1 MRAITWRKTGV
12 YVLVVLP
19 VLGLVG
25 IAAIAQQQASSQQG
39 TSQEGRTDPVA
50 EAARKAREQKKAEPK
65 PKKVFTNEDLGSADA
80 RSRGSDSRASCHSV
94 WQRGDQGKRGRVAA
108 NGDKG
113 AAADKSAGADKNG
126 EEAWRK
132 RFREARDKLAQAEQE
147 LDILQRE
154 AQKSQ
159 VQYYTDPQKALSEQ
173 YSRKEISDKDTK
185 IDAKK
190 QEVAQMKQHIAD
202 LEDELAE
209 VGRRSGLGEITKNKG
224 SNEVTK

>member
-1 MRAITWRKTGV
+1 M
-12 YVLVVLP
+12 LVVLP

-25 IAAIAQQQASSQQG
+25 IAAIAQQQA
-39 TSQEGRTDPVA
+39 TSQEGSVDPVA

-65 PKKVFTNEDLGSADA
+65 PKKVFTNDDLGSAA
-80 RSRGSDSRASCHSV
+80 PAPAAATNAPAATTSGSADTKENAE
-94 WQRGDQGKRGRVAA
+94 GTA
-108 NGDKG
+108 NGDKD
-113 AAADKSAGADKNG
+113 AADKSAGANKNG
-126 EEAWRK
+126 EQAWRK

-154 AQKSQ
+154 SQKSQ

-202 LEDELAE
+202 LEDEL
-209 VGRRSGLGEITKNKG
+209 RKSGGDPG
-224 SNEVTK
+224 WAR

>member
-1 MRAITWRKTGV
+1 
-12 YVLVVLP
+12 VLVVLP

-25 IAAIAQQQASSQQG
+25 IAAIAQQQATSQQG
-39 TSQEGRTDPVA
+39 TSQEGGVDPVA

-65 PKKVFTNEDLGSADA
+65 PKKVFTNDDLGSAA
-80 RSRGSDSRASCHSV
+80 PAPAAATPAPNAPAATASGNAETKENAEST
-94 WQRGDQGKRGRVAA
+94 A
-108 NGDKG
+108 NGDKD
-113 AAADKSAGADKNG
+113 AADKSAGANKNG
-126 EEAWRK
+126 EQAWRK

-202 LEDELAE
+202 LEDEL
-209 VGRRSGLGEITKNKG
+209 RKSGGDPG
-224 SNEVTK
+224 WAR

>member
-1 MRAITWRKTGV
+1 MGAITWRKTGV

-25 IAAIAQQQASSQQG
+25 IAAIAQQQATSQQG
-39 TSQEGRTDPVA
+39 TSQEGRVDPVA

-65 PKKVFTNEDLGSADA
+65 PKKVFTNDDLGSAA
-80 RSRGSDSRASCHSV
+80 PAPAAATPAPGATAS
-94 WQRGDQGKRGRVAA
+94 GNADTKENAEGTAA
-108 NGDKG
+108 NGDKDG
-113 AAADKSAGADKNG
+113 AADKSAGANKNG

-202 LEDELAE
+202 LEDEL
-209 VGRRSGLGEITKNKG
+209 RKSGGDPG
-224 SNEVTK
+224 WAR

>member
-25 IAAIAQQQASSQQG
+25 IAAIAQQQA
-39 TSQEGRTDPVA
+39 TSQEGSVDPVA

-65 PKKVFTNEDLGSADA
+65 PKKVFTNDDLGSAA
-80 RSRGSDSRASCHSV
+80 PAPAAATNAPAATTSGSADTKENAE
-94 WQRGDQGKRGRVAA
+94 GTA
-108 NGDKG
+108 NGDKDVAG
-113 AAADKSAGADKNG
+113 EKSAGVNKNG

-154 AQKSQ
+154 SQKSQ

-173 YSRKEISDKDTK
+173 YSRKDISEKDTK

-190 QEVAQMKQHIAD
+190 QEVAQMKQRIAD
-202 LEDELAE
+202 LEDQL
-209 VGRRSGLGEITKNKG
+209 RKSGGDPG
-224 SNEVTK
+224 WAR

>member
-1 MRAITWRKTGV
+1 MRGITWRKTGK

-19 VLGLVG
+19 VLGLAG
-25 IAAIAQQQASSQQG
+25 IAAIAQQQAASQQG
-39 TSQEGRTDPVA
+39 TSQEGGVDPLA

-65 PKKVFTNEDLGSADA
+65 PKKVFTNDDLGSTAPAPAAATNAPDGAASGNAEKKENAD
-80 RSRGSDSRASCHSV
+80 GT
-94 WQRGDQGKRGRVAA
+94 A
-108 NGDKG
+108 NGDKD
-113 AAADKSAGADKNG
+113 AAADKSAGTNKNG

-159 VQYYTDPQKALSEQ
+159 VQYYNDPQKALSEQ

-185 IDAKK
+185 IEAKK

-202 LEDELAE
+202 LEDD
-209 VGRRSGLGEITKNKG
+209 RRKSGGDPG
-224 SNEVTK
+224 WAR

>member
-1 MRAITWRKTGV
+1 
-12 YVLVVLP
+12 VLVVLP
-19 VLGLVG
+19 LLGLVG
-25 IAAIAQQQASSQQG
+25 IAAIAQQQATEQQG
-39 TSQEGRTDPVA
+39 TSQEGSVDPVA

-65 PKKVFTNEDLGSADA
+65 PKKVFTNDDLGSAA
-80 RSRGSDSRASCHSV
+80 AAPAAATSAPAATAS
-94 WQRGDQGKRGRVAA
+94 GNADTKENAEGTA
-108 NGDKG
+108 NGDKD
-113 AAADKSAGADKNG
+113 AASDKSAGANKNG

-154 AQKSQ
+154 SQKSQ

-190 QEVAQMKQHIAD
+190 QEIAQMKQHIAD
-202 LEDELAE
+202 LEDEL
-209 VGRRSGLGEITKNKG
+209 RKSGGDPG
-224 SNEVTK
+224 WAR

>member
-1 MRAITWRKTGV
+1 V

-25 IAAIAQQQASSQQG
+25 IAAIAQQQA
-39 TSQEGRTDPVA
+39 TSQEGNVDPVA

-65 PKKVFTNEDLGSADA
+65 PKKVFTNDDLGSAAPAPAAATPATSAPAPTTSGNANTKENAD
-80 RSRGSDSRASCHSV
+80 GT
-94 WQRGDQGKRGRVAA
+94 A
-108 NGDKG
+108 NGDKD
-113 AAADKSAGADKNG
+113 AAADKSAGVNKNG

-190 QEVAQMKQHIAD
+190 QEIAQMKQHISD
-202 LEDELAE
+202 LEDEL
-209 VGRRSGLGEITKNKG
+209 RKSGGDPG
-224 SNEVTK
+224 WAR

>member
-1 MRAITWRKTGV
+1 MRATTWRKTGV

-25 IAAIAQQQASSQQG
+25 IAAIAQQQATSQQG
-39 TSQEGRTDPVA
+39 TSQEGGVDPVA

-65 PKKVFTNEDLGSADA
+65 PKKVFTNDDLGSAAPAPAAATPAIAPTASGNAETKADA
-80 RSRGSDSRASCHSV
+80 EGT
-94 WQRGDQGKRGRVAA
+94 A
-108 NGDKG
+108 NGDKD
-113 AAADKSAGADKNG
+113 ATDKSAGANKNG
-126 EEAWRK
+126 EQAWRK

-202 LEDELAE
+202 LEDEL
-209 VGRRSGLGEITKNKG
+209 RKSGGDPG
-224 SNEVTK
+224 WAR

>member
-1 MRAITWRKTGV
+1 
-12 YVLVVLP
+12 VLVVLP

-25 IAAIAQQQASSQQG
+25 IAAIAQQQATSQQG
-39 TSQEGRTDPVA
+39 TSQEGGGDPVA

-65 PKKVFTNEDLGSADA
+65 PKKVFTNDDLGSAA
-80 RSRGSDSRASCHSV
+80 PAPAAATPATSAPAATAS
-94 WQRGDQGKRGRVAA
+94 GNAETKENAKGTA
-108 NGDKG
+108 NGDKD
-113 AAADKSAGADKNG
+113 AADKSAGANKNG
-126 EEAWRK
+126 EQAWRK

-202 LEDELAE
+202 LEDEL
-209 VGRRSGLGEITKNKG
+209 RKSGGDPG
-224 SNEVTK
+224 WAR

>member
-1 MRAITWRKTGV
+1 
-12 YVLVVLP
+12 VLVVLP

-25 IAAIAQQQASSQQG
+25 IAAIAQQQATSQQSA
-39 TSQEGRTDPVA
+39 SQEGGVDPVA
-50 EAARKAREQKKAEPK
+50 DAARKAREQKKAEPK
-65 PKKVFTNEDLGSADA
+65 PKKVFTNDDLGGTATA
-80 RSRGSDSRASCHSV
+80 PAANVPAGTAS
-94 WQRGDQGKRGRVAA
+94 GNAETKENAEGGGAA
-108 NGDKG
+108 NGDKD
-113 AAADKSAGADKNG
+113 AAADKSAGANKNG
-126 EEAWRK
+126 EDAWRK

-190 QEVAQMKQHIAD
+190 QEIAQMKQHIAD
-202 LEDELAE
+202 LEDDL
-209 VGRRSGLGEITKNKG
+209 RKSGGDPG
-224 SNEVTK
+224 WAR

>member
-1 MRAITWRKTGV
+1 
-12 YVLVVLP
+12 VLVVLP

-25 IAAIAQQQASSQQG
+25 IAAIAQQQATPQQG
-39 TSQEGRTDPVA
+39 TSQEGGVDPVA

-65 PKKVFTNEDLGSADA
+65 PKKVFTNDDLGSAA
-80 RSRGSDSRASCHSV
+80 PTPAANAAGATAS
-94 WQRGDQGKRGRVAA
+94 GNAETKENAEGAA
-108 NGDKG
+108 NGDKD
-113 AAADKSAGADKNG
+113 AAADKSAGANKNG
-126 EEAWRK
+126 EDAWRK

-154 AQKSQ
+154 SQKSQ

-190 QEVAQMKQHIAD
+190 QEIAQMKQHIAD
-202 LEDELAE
+202 LEDEL
-209 VGRRSGLGEITKNKG
+209 RKSGGDPG
-224 SNEVTK
+224 WAR

>member
-1 MRAITWRKTGV
+1 
-12 YVLVVLP
+12 VLVVLP

-25 IAAIAQQQASSQQG
+25 IAAIAQQQATSQQG
-39 TSQEGRTDPVA
+39 TSQEGGVDPVA

-65 PKKVFTNEDLGSADA
+65 PKKVFTNDDLGGAAPAPAAATPATATASGNADTKENA
-80 RSRGSDSRASCHSV
+80 EGT
-94 WQRGDQGKRGRVAA
+94 A
-108 NGDKG
+108 NGDKD
-113 AAADKSAGADKNG
+113 AAADKSVGANKNG

-190 QEVAQMKQHIAD
+190 QEIAQMKQHIAD
-202 LEDELAE
+202 LEDDL
-209 VGRRSGLGEITKNKG
+209 RKSGGDPG
-224 SNEVTK
+224 WAR